1 MLTIFS
7 LFVSFAVR
15 REIKI
20 LRLFMH
26 PHIVRLYE
34 VIETETN
41 IYVVTEYAE
50 RGELFDYIVQ
60 KSRLQEDEARNIF
73 QQVGYLLLW
82 LLDKLLPVTDYLS

>member
-1 MLTIFS
+1 
-7 LFVSFAVR
+7 
-15 REIKI
+15 
-20 LRLFMH
+20 MH

-60 KSRLQEDEARNIF
+60 KSRLQEEEARNIF
-73 QQVGYLLLW
+73 QQVGL
-82 LLDKLLPVTDYLS
+82 